1 MLLLRTKKNR
11 KRKMLDINK
20 KFKLVD
26 KVEDEHV
33 EFFNKYGFVHFPGF
47 ITQEHVQRIIQSLNT
62 AYEKLAAEE
71 TQTING
77 IPLNY
82 GFDETGKRIVH
93 RLPFSNLVA
102 DEVAKLFD
110 DERFKLLSKFI
121 PDYESRLGLKEK
133 DGVVTNYYINAE
145 NSNFRQ
151 MGWHTD
157 VTRDVMLGRKLYP
170 MINVGIYLDDSSE
183 TNGGLRIIPGSQ
195 NQSVMSMLFT
205 KVQFVNTKKDPKE
218 IMLTAKAGDLA
229 LHDGRTWHR
238 VGKSMHMGAKSRR
251 RVMYV
256 PLICGPVKERDE
268 NTKTPFYHKLNKLAK
283 LK

>member
-1 MLLLRTKKNR
+1 
-11 KRKMLDINK
+11 MLDINK
-20 KFKLVD
+20 KYKLVD

-33 EFFNKYGFVHFPGF
+33 AFYNKYGFVHYQNF
-47 ITQEHVQRIIQSLNT
+47 ITDEQIQRILKSLNEG
-62 AYEKLAAEE
+62 YEKLVAEGRE
-71 TQTING
+71 NING
-77 IPLNY
+77 IPINY
-82 GFDETGKRIVH
+82 GFDENGKSIVH
-93 RLPFSNLVA
+93 RLPFSNLIA
-102 DEVAKLFD
+102 DEVAKLYD
-110 DERFKLLSKFI
+110 DPRFKLLAKFI

-133 DGVVTNYYINAE
+133 DGVVTNYYINTDK
-145 NSNFRQ
+145 SNFRQ

-157 VTRDVMLGRKLYP
+157 VTRDVMVGKKLFP
-170 MINVGIYLDDSSE
+170 MINVGICLDDSNE

-195 NQSVMSMLFT
+195 RQSVMSMLFT

-218 IMLTAKAGDLA
+218 IMLTTKAGDLT

-238 VGKSMHMGAKSRR
+238 VGKSPHMGAKSRR

-268 NTKTPFYHKLNKLAK
+268 NGKTPFYHKLNKLAK